1 MRSCSAPQGLQVA
14 VVRNGRAELVP
25 VTIGRDY
32 GRSVEIVTGLSA
44 SDAVIL
50 DPVDS
55 LTSGTPVRVS
65 EKPAKEPGR

>member
-1 MRSCSAPQGLQVA
+1 MKS
-14 VVRNGRAELVP
+14 